1 MSHPLTLDVPES
13 VYRSLVRQAEE
24 SGQQPEVL
32 AVQLL
37 TTATQPEAEDPLEAF
52 IGAFD
57 SEGSEWADQHDAYL
71 GGSLS
76 EATPPGPKRRPFS

>member
-1 MSHPLTLDVPES
+1 MGYPLTLNVPDS
-13 VYRSLVRQAEE
+13 VYRFLVRQAEE

-57 SEGSEWADQHDAYL
+57 SQGSDWADHHAAYL
-71 GGSLS
+71 GGSVND
-76 EATPPGPKRRPFS
+76 TMRR

>member
-1 MSHPLTLDVPES
+1 MGYPLTLNVPES

-24 SGQQPEVL
+24 SGQPPEAL

-37 TTATQPEAEDPLEAF
+37 TTVTQPEDPLEAF

-57 SEGSEWADQHDAYL
+57 SQGSDWADHHDVYL
-71 GGSLS
+71 GGSVNDM
-76 EATPPGPKRRPFS
+76 KHR

>member
-13 VYRSLVRQAEE
+13 LYQSLVRQAEE
-24 SGQQPEVL
+24 SGQPPEVL

-52 IGAFD
+52 IGAID
-57 SEGSEWADQHDAYL
+57 SRGSDWADHHDAYL
-71 GGSLS
+71 GG
-76 EATPPGPKRRPFS
+76 AVNDTMRR

>member
-1 MSHPLTLDVPES
+1 MGYPLTLNVPEN

-24 SGQQPEVL
+24 SGQPAEVL

-37 TTATQPEAEDPLEAF
+37 TTATQPEAEDPLEVF

-57 SEGSEWADQHDAYL
+57 SQGSGWADHHDAYL
-71 GGSLS
+71 GGSVND
-76 EATPPGPKRRPFS
+76 TMRR